1 MNWKFKCMRPQR
13 SKVGLSFIFI
23 FILSA
28 CAAKFVKYE
37 KAEELKTNTEFE
49 NTVKIVK
56 PAETA
61 GSEPAPAESAEAGQA
76 KPSTAAETQTGSE
89 KSKANA
95 AKKFRPATSAPE
107 ASSKVKTSGKAKGKK
122 KEAAPAEAEVPAV
135 LAREPALEDSEGF
148 NGRRPIVDPFRVGE
162 EVTHAVRYFKVQAGT
177 LKLKVEPFA
186 FVNNRK
192 AYSFVT
198 EITSSSM
205 FSAFYSV
212 EDRIEAMADYET
224 LSAMTYAL
232 HVKESGQLREGRSY
246 FDEEKKIANYWEK
259 KYTEKKG
266 HEEKKIEWE
275 LLPYSQNVFTA
286 IFYMRNFQWRVGKEI
301 SFRVSHDNEALLF
314 KGTAIRKEVLDTDAG
329 KFNAIV
335 IKPEISVKGAFKPMG
350 DIFIWLSDDD
360 RKYVLRIECNI
371 KIGTLVSE
379 VIEIKSGK

>member
-1 MNWKFKCMRPQR
+1 MNWKFKPMRTNK
-13 SKVGLSFIFI
+13 SKVGLSLALI
-23 FILSA
+23 FILTA

-56 PAETA
+56 PDETV
-61 GSEPAPAESAEAGQA
+61 SEAGPEGA
-76 KPSTAAETQTGSE
+76 VTGAPTSQTIEEPVIDTG
-89 KSKANA
+89 KHKKKA
-95 AKKFRPATSAPE
+95 AKKFRSTTPAPE
-107 ASSKVKTSGKAKGKK
+107 ASSKTKKSVKAKDKK
-122 KEAAPAEAEVPAV
+122 KESSADEGEAPAVQ
-135 LAREPALEDSEGF
+135 AREPALEDSEGF

-162 EVTHAVRYFKVQAGT
+162 EVIHAVRYFKVQAGT

-186 FVNNRK
+186 YVNNRK

-198 EITSSSM
+198 EITSSSV
-205 FSAFYSV
+205 FSTFYSV
-212 EDRIEAMADYET
+212 EDRIEAMADFET

-301 SFRVSHDNEALLF
+301 SFRVSHDNESLLF

-360 RKYVLRIECNI
+360 RKYVLRIESNI
-371 KIGTLVSE
+371 KIGTLISE

>member
-1 MNWKFKCMRPQR
+1 MNWRFKRMRPQM
-13 SKVGLSFIFI
+13 SKVGLSFILI

-56 PAETA
+56 PAETT
-61 GSEPAPAESAEAGQA
+61 GSEPAPAEKAEAEQV
-76 KPSTAAETQTGSE
+76 KSSTAQENKTD
-89 KSKANA
+89 SKKNVV
-95 AKKFRPATSAPE
+95 KKFRPVPP
-107 ASSKVKTSGKAKGKK
+107 ASEVPSKTKTSGKVKGKK
-122 KEAAPAEAEVPAV
+122 KDAAPAEVEAPAV
-135 LAREPALEDSEGF
+135 LVREPTLEDSEGF

-198 EITSSSM
+198 EITSSSV
-205 FSAFYSV
+205 FSTFYSV

-246 FDEEKKIANYWEK
+246 FDEEKKTANYWEK

-314 KGTAIRKEVLDTDAG
+314 KGTAIRKEVLETEAG

-371 KIGTLVSE
+371 KIGTLISE